1 MITTTCSTLSRRWP
15 PLWTTLPF
23 PQSCRAPQP
32 SGCSTSTSTGALP
45 AVGWSPYGTDWPT
58 PSGVLYHMKPICVS
72 TSQSKYTPQK
82 SWGSLCLVQNS
93 WPVSYFVG
101 QMLISLHP
109 LSLLFFLEYFSLCTL
124 LSLPVLLSLFKSNI
138 FYVGWC
144 VCICAGLLCDVF
156 CVELLRASLYGFSC
170 SQWHGGCGKGVLQA
184 TLFDLECHTRESSI
198 YIF

>member
-72 TSQSKYTPQK
+72 ISQSKYTPQK

-93 WPVSYFVG
+93 WPGIIFCWTDVN
-101 QMLISLHP
+101 
-109 LSLLFFLEYFSLCTL
+109 LSSPPFSSIFF
-124 LSLPVLLSLFKSNI
+124 
-138 FYVGWC
+138 G
-144 VCICAGLLCDVF
+144 VF
-156 CVELLRASLYGFSC
+156 QSLYPFVPSC
-170 SQWHGGCGKGVLQA
+170 SPFAFQKQYFLCWLVCVHLCGLVV
-184 TLFDLECHTRESSI
+184 
-198 YIF
+198 